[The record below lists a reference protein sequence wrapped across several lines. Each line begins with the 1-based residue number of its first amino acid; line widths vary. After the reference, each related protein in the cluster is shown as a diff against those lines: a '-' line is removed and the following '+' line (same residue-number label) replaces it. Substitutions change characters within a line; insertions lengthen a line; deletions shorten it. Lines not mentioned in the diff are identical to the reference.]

1 MKEMASQNKIT
12 EIIAA
17 IKTIYPYY
25 AKDAD
30 VSVLVKL
37 WISLLREFPDEV
49 VEVAFYKC
57 LQTCKMPPTPAD
69 VLENI
74 KALHEATEPT
84 DEELWNALTLALRE
98 AERQIY
104 RFPYTFVEANGMTQG
119 ENARRK
125 VQALWE
131 GLPEKVR
138 QYIGG
143 KGEFIRMAQ
152 TYDSDELKFEKTRFL
167 KTMPIIKNR
176 NEYSELHLLLQG
188 GGGVIFGRLE
198 GGKE

>member
-1 MKEMASQNKIT
+1 MASQNKIT

-25 AKDAD
+25 AKEAD

-37 WISLLREFPDEV
+37 WISLLRDFPDEV

-74 KALHEATEPT
+74 KALQEATEPT
-84 DEELWNALTLALRE
+84 DEELWNVFTKALKET
-98 AERQIY
+98 ERQIY
-104 RFPYTFVEANGMTQG
+104 YFRFNAIMPNGKTQG
-119 ENARRK
+119 DNARER
-125 VQALWE
+125 VGELWE
-131 GLPEKVR
+131 GLPEKVK

-143 KGEFIRMAQ
+143 MGEFIRMAQ

-176 NEYSELHLLLQG
+176 NEYNELHLLLQG
-188 GGGVIFGRLE
+188 GGGVVFGRLE